1 MRKNYLFSR
10 SNRISLMKTQ
20 LLLATALLASASVSA
35 KSNTYF
41 SQDNKLE
48 SKLCVLSANKG
59 FRAARKEAA
68 QHGVYLSRFSK
79 SVLCNGQDIRDI
91 AKKVTSNQ
99 AAESK
104 VEVFAKDAHQE
115 TQLCITALKQGLAP
129 VRQKIGN
136 LNSLKCNGQ
145 NVTEFVKRY
154 QNAAI

>member
-48 SKLCVLSANKG
+48 SKLCVLSANEG
-59 FRAARKEAA
+59 FSAARKEAA

-91 AKKVTSNQ
+91 AKKAQSQNSASKAAVEKVVT
-99 AAESK
+99 
-104 VEVFAKDAHQE
+104 
-115 TQLCITALKQGLAP
+115 
-129 VRQKIGN
+129 
-136 LNSLKCNGQ
+136 
-145 NVTEFVKRY
+145 
-154 QNAAI
+154 